1 MERRMVNISHSRPK
15 RVATTGF
22 RKYQTI
28 VFYSNLWIVRLES
41 CLNKFGFVRA
51 TFDFRDKQTNRN
63 AEKFWHLELANLR
76 DLRYRQLKT

>member
-41 CLNKFGFVRA
+41 CLNV
-51 TFDFRDKQTNRN
+51 
-63 AEKFWHLELANLR
+63 LL
-76 DLRYRQLKT
+76 DL